1 MTVWSADYPT
11 LRIMI
16 MVNVYALKVPM
27 RLALMSVRTVELTV
41 KSVLMVTYVIC
52 VRRATCGMGRNVS

>member
-1 MTVWSADYPT
+1 MTVWSADCPT
-11 LRIMI
+11 LRIM
-16 MVNVYALKVPM
+16 MNVFALKVPM

-52 VRRATCGMGRNVS
+52 VRRAMCGMGRNVS